1 MSLPR
6 LVRSSADLSR
16 LVNEG
21 YAVRIRAGHLI
32 IDDIPFATAAGTV
45 ARGSLVCPLDTQG
58 ETTTKPNTHMM
69 WFTDIPHTKDGA
81 ELQLLIHER
90 GPIQL
95 ADGIV
100 AACSSSQ
107 KAHGRDYGN
116 YYDKV
121 VAYTGLIIGHAQAI
135 DPTAVPTRFKPVT
148 SEEPDSVF
156 KYLDTNSSRAGITA
170 LSEKISLPKVAIVGL
185 GGTGAYLLDLLA
197 KTSIR
202 ELHIYDG
209 DLFSTHNSYRSPGA
223 ASIDELNAAPL
234 KVEYHAAR
242 YEPMRW
248 GIVPHGVYVT
258 ADNVDALREM
268 SFVFLAMDANED
280 KKVLIDALTD
290 AGVPFVDTGV
300 GVRHDA
306 SGLAGLLRIT
316 ISLPGQRDHIQDDQ
330 LISYVLGDGDEYES
344 NIQVAELNALT
355 AILAVIAFKKRY
367 GFYSDGEGELHSL
380 YRIDTNEIVNA
391 YGSSAAEDDAL
402 TETDTTGGV

>member
-16 LVNEG
+16 LVDEG
-21 YAVRIRAGHLI
+21 YAVRIHAGHLI

-58 ETTTKPNTHMM
+58 ETTTKPNTHVM
-69 WFTDIPHTKDGA
+69 WFTKIPHTKEGV

-90 GPIQL
+90 GPIRL
-95 ADGIV
+95 ADGIEV
-100 AACSSSQ
+100 ACSSSQ
-107 KAHGRDYGN
+107 KAHGRDYDN
-116 YYDKV
+116 YYEKV
-121 VAYTGLIIGHAQAI
+121 VAYAGLIIGHAQAI
-135 DPTAVPTRFKPVT
+135 DPMVVPTTFKPIT
-148 SEEPDSVF
+148 SDESDSVF

-197 KTSIR
+197 KTPLR

-223 ASIDELNAAPL
+223 ASLEELNAAPL

-242 YEPMRW
+242 YEPLRW
-248 GIVPHGVYVT
+248 RIVSHGVYVT
-258 ADNVDALREM
+258 AENVDDLLNM
-268 SFVFLAMDANED
+268 SFVFLAMDANGD
-280 KKVLIDALTD
+280 KKVIVDALIG
-290 AGVPFVDTGV
+290 AGVSFIDTGV

-306 SGLAGLLRIT
+306 SGLAGLLRVT
-316 ISLPGQRDHIQDDQ
+316 TSLNGQHDHIQENQ
-330 LISYVLGDGDEYES
+330 LISYELGDGDEYES

-355 AILAVIAFKKRY
+355 ASLAVIAFKKRY
-367 GFYSDGEGELHSL
+367 GFYSDDEGELHSL
-380 YRIDTNEIVNA
+380 YRIDTNELVNA
-391 YGSSAAEDDAL
+391 YGNSAAEDDDG
-402 TETDTTGGV
+402 TQMDTTGEC

>member
-21 YAVRIRAGHLI
+21 YAVRIRAGHLL

-45 ARGSLVCPLDTQG
+45 ARGSLACPLDTQG
-58 ETTTKPNTHMM
+58 EITTKPNNHMM
-69 WFTDIPHTKDGA
+69 WFTEIPHTKDGA

-90 GPIQL
+90 GPIHL

-107 KAHGRDYGN
+107 KAHGRDYDN
-116 YYDKV
+116 YYAKV
-121 VAYTGLIIGHAQAI
+121 VTYTGLIIGHAQAI
-135 DPTAVPTRFKPVT
+135 DPTAVPTTFKPVT
-148 SEEPDSVF
+148 SSEPDSVF

-197 KTSIR
+197 KTPIR

-223 ASIDELNAAPL
+223 ASIEELNAAPL
-234 KVEYHAAR
+234 KAEYHAAR
-242 YEPMRW
+242 YEPLRW
-248 GIVPHGVYVT
+248 GIIPHGVYVT
-258 ADNVDALREM
+258 AENVADLLKM

-280 KKVLIDALTD
+280 KKVIINALTD
-290 AGVPFVDTGV
+290 AGLPFIDTGV

-306 SGLAGLLRIT
+306 SGLAGLLRVT
-316 ISLPGQRDHIQDDQ
+316 TSLPGQRDHIQDDQ
-330 LISYVLGDGDEYES
+330 LISYELGDGDEYES

-380 YRIDTNEIVNA
+380 FRIDTNEIVNA
-391 YGSSAAEDDAL
+391 YGSSAAEDDHL
-402 TETDTTGGV
+402 TETDTTGEM